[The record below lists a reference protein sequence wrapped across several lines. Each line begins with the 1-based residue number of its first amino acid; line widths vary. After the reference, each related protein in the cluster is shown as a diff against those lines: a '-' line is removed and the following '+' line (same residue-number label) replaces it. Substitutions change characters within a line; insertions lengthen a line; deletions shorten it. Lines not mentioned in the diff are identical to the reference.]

1 LQQSNPFLHLHPNN
15 CTSCVYVFFLT
26 ESARSF
32 IIGLLLRD
40 IGFFRFSVLSAT
52 EMRRALCAAI
62 MQAPMMF
69 FMTEN
74 LGPLTG
80 VFTRDLS
87 IVSEERAYFACAPCV
102 LFLTL

>member
-1 LQQSNPFLHLHPNN
+1 MQHA
-15 CTSCVYVFFLT
+15 Y
-26 ESARSF
+26 SF
-32 IIGLLLRD
+32 IVGLLLRD
-40 IGFFRFSVLSAT
+40 IGFFRFSVLAAT
-52 EMRRALCAAI
+52 KMRRALCAAI

-87 IVSEERAYFACAPCV
+87 IVSEERACFACIQYTVFSAQRSQFCCSC
-102 LFLTL
+102 

>member
-1 LQQSNPFLHLHPNN
+1 MLAFY
-15 CTSCVYVFFLT
+15 VYPELFVMLRQRLVT
-26 ESARSF
+26 QLAYSF
-32 IIGLLLRD
+32 IVGLLLRD

-80 VFTRDLS
+80 VFTRDLN
-87 IVSEERAYFACAPCV
+87 VVCEERAYFACA
-102 LFLTL
+102 

>member
-1 LQQSNPFLHLHPNN
+1 MLDTLNLLIVFHLIQ
-15 CTSCVYVFFLT
+15 CVC
-26 ESARSF
+26 SF

-40 IGFFRFSVLSAT
+40 ISFFRFSVQSAT

-87 IVSEERAYFACAPCV
+87 IVSEERASPICTLLKNCAC
-102 LFLTL
+102 FSSH

>member
-1 LQQSNPFLHLHPNN
+1 MQHA
-15 CTSCVYVFFLT
+15 Y
-26 ESARSF
+26 SF
-32 IIGLLLRD
+32 IVGLLLRD

-52 EMRRALCAAI
+52 EMRRALCVAI

-80 VFTRDLS
+80 VFTKDLG
-87 IVSEERAYFACAPCV
+87 VVNTERKYFAFTQRRELSVPIRALTV
-102 LFLTL
+102 LLSA

>member
-1 LQQSNPFLHLHPNN
+1 MQHA
-15 CTSCVYVFFLT
+15 Y
-26 ESARSF
+26 SF
-32 IIGLLLRD
+32 IVGLLLRD
-40 IGFFRFSVLSAT
+40 IGFFRFSVLAAT
-52 EMRRALCAAI
+52 KMRRDLCAAI

-87 IVSEERAYFACAPCV
+87 IVSEERACFACIQYTVFSAQRSQFCCSC
-102 LFLTL
+102 

>member
-1 LQQSNPFLHLHPNN
+1 MLYTLRPLFAHLL
-15 CTSCVYVFFLT
+15 FLT
-26 ESARSF
+26 RCARSF
-32 IIGLLLRD
+32 IVGLLLRD

-87 IVSEERAYFACAPCV
+87 IVSEERAFSPLSLCTMNRA
-102 LFLTL
+102 FFSMH